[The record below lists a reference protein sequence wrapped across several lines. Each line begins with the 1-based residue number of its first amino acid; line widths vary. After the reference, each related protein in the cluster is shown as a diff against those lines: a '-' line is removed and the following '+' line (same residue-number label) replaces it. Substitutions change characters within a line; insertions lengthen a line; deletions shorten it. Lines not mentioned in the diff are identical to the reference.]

1 MITQDALKK
10 AFDLKAKA
18 IEKHKNDCAATRA
31 RAFTIEEISKA
42 QAEYT
47 VAKFNALKNGDSLG
61 TVDEKKK
68 AYENALAKY
77 GFKESDFTPA
87 PLCKYCRD
95 TGYIH
100 GVLCE
105 CVTKLYLDELARVC
119 EIEKRAPFSFE
130 DNRPDKADE
139 KQKDA
144 LNKLYDLMSLYVDR
158 YPHVNKH
165 VLVFTGATGTGK
177 SCLASAMAR
186 KTVLYKGRSALV
198 LSAYEYNA
206 KMLEAHL
213 APLEKRTALLED
225 ILTADLLVIDD
236 LGTEPIYKNVTIE
249 YLQLT
254 LDERLREKRTTVV
267 TTNLDEST
275 LMSRY
280 GERIFSRLTDF
291 EHSLYKRIPGKD
303 LRLS

>member
-10 AFDLKAKA
+10 AFAIKAEQ
-18 IEKHKNDCAATRA
+18 IEKERTRCATLRA
-31 RAFTIEEISKA
+31 RAFDIPEISSA

-47 VAKFNALKNGDSLG
+47 VAKFNALKSGKSL
-61 TVDEKKK
+61 DEANEKK
-68 AYENALAKY
+68 AVYETALAKY
-77 GFKESDFTPA
+77 GFKESDFTVSA
-87 PLCKYCRD
+87 ICEKCNDSGYAVGALCDCVKSIYFD
-95 TGYIH
+95 T
-100 GVLCE
+100 
-105 CVTKLYLDELARVC
+105 LARAC
-119 EIEKRAPFSFE
+119 EIEKRAPFSFQ
-130 DNRPDKADE
+130 DNSPEKADE
-139 KQKDA
+139 RQKDA
-144 LNKLYDLMSLYVDR
+144 LNKLYSLMSVYVDR
-158 YPHVNKH
+158 YPNVNKH

-186 KTVLYKGRSALV
+186 KTVLEKGRSALV

-213 APLEKRTALLED
+213 APLEKRTALLDD
-225 ILTADLLVIDD
+225 ILTADMLVIDD

-254 LDERLREKRTTVV
+254 LDERLREKRTTVI

-275 LMSRY
+275 LMTRY

-303 LRLS
+303 LRLG

>member
-1 MITQDALKK
+1 MITQEALQK
-10 AFDLKAKA
+10 AFARKKQA
-18 IEKHKNDCAATRA
+18 IENNRRDTEQKRAA
-31 RAFTIEEISKA
+31 AFSIEEISKA

-47 VAKFNALKNGDSLG
+47 VAKFNALKNGNSLDSV
-61 TVDEKKK
+61 TKEKT
-68 AYENALAKY
+68 AYETALAKY
-77 GFKESDFTPA
+77 GFKESDFTSA
-87 PLCKYCRD
+87 PLCKYCQD

-100 GVLCE
+100 GILCE
-105 CVTKLYLDELARVC
+105 CVTKLYLDELARAC

-130 DNRPDKADE
+130 DNHPDKADE
-139 KQKDA
+139 RQKDA
-144 LNKLYDLMSLYVDR
+144 LNKLYDFTSLYVDR
-158 YPHVNKH
+158 YPNVNKYI
-165 VLVFTGATGTGK
+165 LVFTGATGTGK

-198 LSAYEYNA
+198 FSAYEFNA

-213 APLEKRTALLED
+213 APLERRTALLEN

-236 LGTEPIYKNVTIE
+236 LGTEPLYKNVTIE

-254 LDERLREKRTTVV
+254 LDERLREKRTTVI

-291 EHSLYKRIPGKD
+291 EHSVYKRIPGKD